1 MLGKWKSFKPPL
13 EVAVIVLLGL
23 TPLLWFKEGLPI
35 NGADLEF
42 PMRPVDNFFR
52 RIYVWDDRRCA
63 GWDQSAEYVPHLFP
77 LYLASAFLARLG
89 VSVMD
94 IERLWFV
101 FIFALPGLSMYY
113 LVSSLVEPYGR
124 REAALTSAI
133 LYMFNAY
140 VLIFWHDGNQVLLF
154 AYGMWPILLTLWM
167 RGIEVRSRLGQLK
180 TALLVALASLIM
192 APSASN
198 LPAVIVTAIPFGL
211 FVPYH
216 LLGSEKRGRELI
228 RILPFLLLTLVA
240 WLLVNFWWIAPTLAS
255 AQRAGRPIFAEFHF
269 SEQANFLEF
278 LRLLG
283 FWGWYSG
290 HKGTPY
296 FPFAGN
302 YALDPTLVLATLL
315 VPIIAVL
322 GIVLGHGRE
331 RRTLFFAFLAVSGVF
346 LAKSA
351 HRPAGE
357 VYTWL
362 FHNFPGFWIFRN
374 PYKRFLCLA
383 VLGYAFLGGIAVRDL
398 YRRFPHQRRRATV
411 MGMILLVSVAAFVP
425 SYPLLTGEVVEGQ
438 VGISVPAYYDELNSW
453 LDQVHDDHR
462 VFWFPTVEFPYVKHT
477 WGYEGSDIRPH
488 LISVPQVRGIR
499 RATVLVP
506 LYKHISELTKKGTTI
521 SYIGRIIGLLS
532 AKYILVDG
540 SVDWAYYNLD
550 PPEYCEKVLGA
561 QEGTDL
567 VGEIGEIL
575 IFRNEWASPLVFA
588 ADGAFYVDGG
598 VESIDSIVSSPEFE
612 SNVAIFLSDQLSP
625 EERVTAQTI
634 VGLVNSSEAP
644 EISFEKVNPT
654 RYEVSVSASAPFLLV
669 CGEDFDRGWKAYVDG
684 REAGQHL
691 MVNGY
696 ANGWLLET
704 TGEYEVTIEYEPQG
718 LFDLAVNVSTV
729 SVVAIMAL
737 LLFSRRFRQ
746 SAVTQIR

>member
-1 MLGKWKSFKPPL
+1 MLDKRESFKPLL
-13 EVAVIVLLGL
+13 EVVIVVLLGL

-42 PMRPVDNFFR
+42 PVRPVDNFR
-52 RIYVWDDRRCA
+52 RRKYVWDDRRCA

-77 LYLASAFLARLG
+77 YYLVSEFLARLG
-89 VSVMD
+89 VSVVD

-124 REAALTSAI
+124 REAALASAI

-154 AYGMWPILLTLWM
+154 AYGMWPILLTLWI
-167 RGIEVRSRLGQLK
+167 RGIEERSRLGQLK

-198 LPAVIVTAIPFGL
+198 LPAVIVTAVPFGL

-228 RILPFLLLTLVA
+228 RTLPFLFLTLVA
-240 WLLVNFWWIAPTLAS
+240 WSLVNFWWIAPTLAS
-255 AQRAGRPIFAEFHF
+255 AQRAGQPIFAEFHF
-269 SEQANFLEF
+269 SEQGNFLEF

-302 YALDPTLVLATLL
+302 YALDPTLILATLL
-315 VPIIAVL
+315 LPIIAVL
-322 GIVLGHGRE
+322 GMVLGHGKE
-331 RRTLFFAFLAVSGVF
+331 RRMLFFTLLAVFGVF
-346 LAKSA
+346 FAKSA

-362 FHNFPGFWIFRN
+362 YHNFPGFWIFRN

-383 VLGYAFLGGIAVRDL
+383 VLGYAFLGGIAVREL
-398 YRRFPHQRRRATV
+398 YRRFPQRRGRATV
-411 MGMILLVSVAAFVP
+411 MALVLLVAAAAFVP

-453 LDQVHDDHR
+453 LKDQVHDHR
-462 VFWFPTVEFPYVKHT
+462 VFWFPMVDFPYVKHT
-477 WGYEGSDIRPH
+477 WGYKGSDIRPH

-499 RATVLVP
+499 RATVLAP
-506 LYKHISELTKKGTTI
+506 LYTHTSELTKRGTTI

-532 AKYILVDG
+532 AKYILVDR
-540 SVDWAYYNLD
+540 SVDWAYYDLD
-550 PPEYCEKVLGA
+550 PPEYCVRVLGA
-561 QEGTDL
+561 QDGTDL
-567 VGEIGEIL
+567 VGEVGEVL

-588 ADGAFYVDGG
+588 AERAFYVDGG
-598 VESIDSIVSSPEFE
+598 VESIDSIVSSPEFG
-612 SNVAIFLSDQLSP
+612 SNVAIFISEQLSP
-625 EERVTAQTI
+625 GERVTAQTT
-634 VGLVNSSEAP
+634 VGLVGSSEAP
-644 EISFEKVNPT
+644 EVSFVKVNPT
-654 RYEVSVSASAPFLLV
+654 RYEVSVRTSAPFVLV
-669 CGEDFDRGWKAYVDG
+669 CGEDFDRGWKAHVDG
-684 REAGQHL
+684 REASQHL

-704 TGEYEVTIEYEPQG
+704 TGEYKVTIEYEPQR
-718 LFDLAVNVSTV
+718 LFELATNVSTV
-729 SVVAIMAL
+729 SVVAIIAL
-737 LLFSRRFRQ
+737 LLFFRRF
-746 SAVTQIR
+746 